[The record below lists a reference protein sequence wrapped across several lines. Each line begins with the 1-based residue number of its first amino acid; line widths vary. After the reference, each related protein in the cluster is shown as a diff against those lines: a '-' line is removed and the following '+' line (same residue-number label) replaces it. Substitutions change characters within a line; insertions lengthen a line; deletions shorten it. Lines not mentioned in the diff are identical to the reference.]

1 MFLMDEQQEDQRA
14 IQYLIPSNV
23 STEFEFFPGFGWYEF
38 KIVFISCV
46 IGILIYTGSGLVGKT
61 TCVNTTYVNTTN
73 APKLDRERL
82 MEEKVP
88 VIPTMARIF
97 AVIIPGA
104 GSFLLVKKDPSNG
117 MSLLYTIKSASEF
130 KKNQRLYLY
139 KYGSGTEV

>member
-1 MFLMDEQQEDQRA
+1 MDEQQEDQRA

-23 STEFEFFPGFGWYEF
+23 STKFEFFPGFGWYEF
-38 KIVFISCV
+38 KIVFIACV
-46 IGILIYTGSGLVGKT
+46 IGILIYTGLGLVGK
-61 TCVNTTYVNTTN
+61 TTYVNTTN
-73 APKLDRERL
+73 APNGAKLDRERL

-88 VIPTMARIF
+88 AIPAMARIF

-104 GSFLLVKKDPSNG
+104 GSFLLVKRDPSNG